1 MSDQQQKPPQRILL
15 TWSIKLIGLAILV
28 YLFTRLDLERVGS
41 LLTGAEAINLV
52 YAAALSITALNIFK
66 VLRWHLILRW
76 IGVDYNFVQTY
87 ITYQA
92 SVFIGLMTPGRL
104 GEMFR
109 SAYLKI
115 DKELPVSA
123 GIASTGTD
131 RMFDLFSLLAFAG
144 VTILLN
150 PRYGASRQ
158 SGWYFI
164 IAAAVLVSLLI
175 VFRFMNPDYVRKARL
190 FGSGFIGQLLA
201 DFNSQVRALHPW
213 RVVILVGITLAA
225 LAVFTIQCGLLA
237 GSIGISVD
245 PVTAGGIASSA
256 SLIVVI
262 PVTIYG
268 FGTREATVITLMGMM
283 GIGAEEA
290 FAFALLHFLL
300 FWVFAA
306 LWGVIFFIFKPLRIR
321 AARAIHETAKAQ
333 SE

>member
-1 MSDQQQKPPQRILL
+1 
-15 TWSIKLIGLAILV
+15 
-28 YLFTRLDLERVGS
+28 
-41 LLTGAEAINLV
+41 
-52 YAAALSITALNIFK
+52 
-66 VLRWHLILRW
+66 
-76 IGVDYNFVQTY
+76 VQTY

-92 SVFIGLMTPGRL
+92 SVFVGLMTPGRL
-104 GEMFR
+104 GEMIR

-115 DKELPVSA
+115 DKDLPVSA

-144 VTILLN
+144 MTILLN

-164 IAAAVLVSLLI
+164 TAAIVVVALLI
-175 VFRFMNPDYVRKARL
+175 VFRYMNPDYVRRARL

-201 DFNSQVRALHPW
+201 DFNSQVRILHLW
-213 RVVILVGITLAA
+213 RAAVLVLITLVA

-237 GSIGISVD
+237 GSIGISID
-245 PVTAGGIASSA
+245 PVTAGGIAASA

-268 FGTREATVITLMGMM
+268 FGTREATVVSLMGVM

-306 LWGVIFFIFKPLRIR
+306 AWGVIFFVAKPIRIR
-321 AARAIHETAKAQ
+321 AARAIHEASRAESK
-333 SE
+333 